1 MSTRAPLLKQE
12 DVELEEEDEDEPELE
27 VEESLYVSSALAFID
42 GGGVRSALWFGLSWL
57 GLLAQVIVL
66 FSLSWQEDLK
76 EYKCLGAAAEFSTII
91 CTVLVIAIVAVKLK
105 QEELKAVS
113 MRLFLL
119 RHTES
124 HESSIFFAIRGLLTG
139 GADGHSPLFYAKLL
153 IITLFHQLH
162 AFGVIIFV
170 YVASLEQIMLFDT
183 ALQYIINSVVIL
195 VLVEIDGLLMQALTG
210 PPFSIP
216 SLLGHYQEQASSLR
230 REHTHR
236 QKKQQQ
242 HQHQLTSRESEVAS
256 AFWWVISR
264 LNFIAMLS
272 PLLTG
277 KLTGAHCSE
286 KSEWRVSEIG
296 MLLLMS
302 GRVLCNIFLD
312 VVVATQRG
320 RFKSSSTFYK
330 IRFILVSVLENT
342 LPALLYLLLLYFALV
357 KVLKPP
363 TDDDLFS

>member
-1 MSTRAPLLKQE
+1 
-12 DVELEEEDEDEPELE
+12 
-27 VEESLYVSSALAFID
+27 
-42 GGGVRSALWFGLSWL
+42 
-57 GLLAQVIVL
+57 
-66 FSLSWQEDLK
+66 
-76 EYKCLGAAAEFSTII
+76 
-91 CTVLVIAIVAVKLK
+91 
-105 QEELKAVS
+105 
-113 MRLFLL
+113 
-119 RHTES
+119 
-124 HESSIFFAIRGLLTG
+124 
-139 GADGHSPLFYAKLL
+139 
-153 IITLFHQLH
+153 
-162 AFGVIIFV
+162 
-170 YVASLEQIMLFDT
+170 MLFDT

-210 PPFSIP
+210 PPFSLP
-216 SLLGHYQEQASSLR
+216 SLLSHYQEQTTSPR
-230 REHTHR
+230 REPRPR
-236 QKKQQQ
+236 QKQQQ
-242 HQHQLTSRESEVAS
+242 QQKLTSRESEVAS

-312 VVVATQRG
+312 VVVASQRG

-330 IRFILVSVLENT
+330 IRFIVVSVLENT

-363 TDDDLFS
+363 TDDDLFSS

>member
-1 MSTRAPLLKQE
+1 MMSARAPLLKQE
-12 DVELEEEDEDEPELE
+12 DVESEDDEDEVAELE
-27 VEESLYVSSALAFID
+27 VEESLYVSSTLAFIE
-42 GGGVRSALWFGLSWL
+42 GGGVRPILWFGLAWL

-76 EYKCLGAAAEFSTII
+76 QYKCLGAAADFSTII
-91 CTVLVIAIVAVKLK
+91 CTVLVIGIVAVKLK

-113 MRLFLL
+113 MRLYLL

-124 HESSIFFAIRGLLTG
+124 HESSIFFAIKGLLTG
-139 GADGHSPLFYAKLL
+139 IDHSPLFYAKLL

-162 AFGVIIFV
+162 AFGVITFV

-210 PPFSIP
+210 PPFSLP
-216 SLLGHYQEQASSLR
+216 SLLSHYQEQTTSPR
-230 REHTHR
+230 REQRPR
-236 QKKQQQ
+236 QKQQQ
-242 HQHQLTSRESEVAS
+242 QQKLTPRESEVAS

-312 VVVATQRG
+312 VVVASQRG

-330 IRFILVSVLENT
+330 IRFIVVSVLENT

-363 TDDDLFS
+363 TDDDLFSS